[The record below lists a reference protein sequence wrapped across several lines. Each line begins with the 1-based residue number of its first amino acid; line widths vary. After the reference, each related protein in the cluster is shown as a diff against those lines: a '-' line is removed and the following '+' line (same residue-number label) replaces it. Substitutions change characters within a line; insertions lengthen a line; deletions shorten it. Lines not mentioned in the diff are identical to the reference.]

1 MISSEASTKM
11 ANFRVAM
18 SSSMLSHSRII
29 LAYSTWWIIW
39 GAGQTFLLTELGF
52 DWNTAL
58 TDAGVTQVIL
68 AIAGYT
74 INTSMH
80 AYRPSGR
87 NAIYVLG
94 WSIGLA
100 AICAYLQRET
110 LIRLIDGE
118 SYQAFLMN
126 SLMLRGAFSWLMIS
140 LIAVLTWMWVYVSEK
155 QESEGRRNEAVK
167 LAREAELT
175 TLRQQLQPHFLF
187 NSLNSISALV
197 ISQPDEARKMV
208 QQLSDFLRGTIR
220 KDDQVFV
227 TLDDELR
234 HLQLYLDIEKVRFG
248 HRLKTD
254 VQCSELDRK
263 MKLPSLLLQPVVE
276 NAIKFGLYDT
286 TGEITITIAA
296 RQRDNLLEIE
306 VTNPFDEVTST
317 RTGTGFGLSGVQR
330 RLDLLFSRNDLL
342 KTSRANGIFTTV
354 LRIPQTA

>member
-1 MISSEASTKM
+1 M
-11 ANFRVAM
+11 AM
-18 SSSMLSHSRII
+18 SSSPLSYSRLI
-29 LAYSTWWIIW
+29 LGYSIWWITW
-39 GAGQTFLLTELGF
+39 GAAQAYLLSRLGF
-52 DWNTAL
+52 DLATAL
-58 TDAGVTQVIL
+58 TDAGVTQVIF
-68 AIAGYT
+68 AMAGYT

-80 AYRPSGR
+80 YYRPSGR

-100 AICAYLQRET
+100 AICVYLQQQT
-110 LIRLIDGE
+110 LLRLIDDDA
-118 SYQAFLMN
+118 YTVFLQH
-126 SLMLRGAFSWLMIS
+126 SLLVRGSFGWLMIT

-155 QESEGRRNEAVK
+155 QESEGRRNEALK

-197 ISQPDEARKMV
+197 LAQPDEARKMV

-254 VQCSELDRK
+254 VQCSEPARA

-286 TGEITITIAA
+286 TGEITISITA
-296 RQRDNLLEIE
+296 RGESNLLEIE
-306 VTNPFDEVTST
+306 VTNPFDEATSS

-354 LRIPQTA
+354 LRIPQVA